1 MATPLGKDALE
12 EYKAKL
18 VKSNSA
24 DLQAK
29 YRKVFPSAT
38 DAEVTTLGRQGWI
51 DQLLEKK
58 RAELAMAIPVAA
70 APVLGTDPAMAQLIK
85 MMVAQQQAFQQ
96 QLAADKAIAETRL
109 AEEKAERKAALE
121 REERRLAE
129 DKAERKAA
137 LERESAERKA
147 ALERESAERKDAL
160 EREKLEKQAA
170 LEREE
175 RRW

>member
-1 MATPLGKDALE
+1 MATPVGKDALE
-12 EYKAKL
+12 EYRAKL

-51 DQLLEKK
+51 DQLVEKK
-58 RAELAMAIPVAA
+58 RAELAMAIPAAA
-70 APVLGTDPAMAQLIK
+70 APVPGTDPAMAQLIK
-85 MMVAQQQAFQQ
+85 MMMAQQQAFQQ
-96 QLAADKAIAETRL
+96 QLAADKAIAETRI

-121 REERRLAE
+121 REEKRLAE

-137 LERESAERKA
+137 LEREEKRLAEMVAREMPRKRPP
-147 ALERESAERKDAL
+147 L
-160 EREKLEKQAA
+160 REKSGKEGCP
-170 LEREE
+170 
-175 RRW
+175 